1 MISRP
6 GFIMNKTIKVR
17 GTVGD
22 PGRSI
27 RRWRTNL
34 GMTQR
39 ELAKKVGKT
48 QGFISQIELNRIEL
62 STEEYDKI
70 SAAMGMKTEKLLS
83 SVC

>member
-17 GTVGD
+17 GAVGD

-70 SAAMGMKTEKLLS
+70 SAAMGLKTEKLLS

>member
-6 GFIMNKTIKVR
+6 GFIMNKEIKVR
-17 GTVGD
+17 GIIGD

-48 QGFISQIELNRIEL
+48 QGFISSIELNRIEL

-70 SAAMGMKTEKLLS
+70 SAAMGIKTEKLLS

>member
-6 GFIMNKTIKVR
+6 GFIMNKSIKVR
-17 GTVGD
+17 GTIGD

-70 SAAMGMKTEKLLS
+70 SAAMGINTERLLG

>member
-6 GFIMNKTIKVR
+6 GFIMNKSIKVR

-27 RRWRTNL
+27 RRWRINL

-70 SAAMGMKTEKLLS
+70 SAAMGIKTEKLLS